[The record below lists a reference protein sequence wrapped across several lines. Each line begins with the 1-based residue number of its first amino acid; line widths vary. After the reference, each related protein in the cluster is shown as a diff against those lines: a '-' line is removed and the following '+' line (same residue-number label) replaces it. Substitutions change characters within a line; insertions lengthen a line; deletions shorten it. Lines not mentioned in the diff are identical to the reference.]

1 MSLTEKIHAAL
12 CDKELTFE
20 ELVAQ
25 VGTVA
30 LALPLSE
37 AMKRGEI
44 VASSSPG
51 SPARYRATTQLEPLY
66 LAAVPGANWPV
77 PSTPTKDQRLQDQ
90 RVIII
95 DLVEDA
101 HG

>member
-1 MSLTEKIHAAL
+1 MSLTEKIHMAL
-12 CDKELTFE
+12 RDKELTFE

-44 VASSSPG
+44 VASG
-51 SPARYRATTQLEPLY
+51 SPARYRSTQLEPLY
-66 LAAVPGANWPV
+66 LAAVPGVTWPV
-77 PSTPTKDQRLQDQ
+77 SSTPPKEQRLQDQ
-90 RVIII
+90 RVIVIE
-95 DLVEDA
+95 LVEDA